1 MSLNSIFQYFVPK
14 DKKVFFPLFEQAS
27 SNVVAMATTLVEAV
41 NSGQVA
47 TTEDLYRQIDKLE
60 GKGDEITHQIYLEL
74 GKNFITPFDRE
85 DIHALATA
93 IDDVADYIQ
102 GAANRMLLYNI
113 GAANEHIKKLSELI
127 LQASIDLEK
136 AVKELKDLRNVR
148 NIADSCIRIN
158 SVENQADYVFDRAVA
173 DLFLFEKDAIQLIK
187 YKEIY
192 AALETATDMCE
203 DAANV
208 MESILVKNAS
218 AKVYTLAYI
227 PFQWL
232 LRCSLL

>member
-14 DKKVFFPLFEQAS
+14 DKKIFFPLFEQAA
-27 SNVVAMATTLVEAV
+27 SNVVAIATVLVEAV
-41 NSGQVA
+41 NSSNPA
-47 TTEDLYRQIDKLE
+47 TREELYKQIDKLE
-60 GKGDEITHQIYLEL
+60 NKGDELTHQIYLEL

-93 IDDVADYIQ
+93 IDDVADNIQ
-102 GAANRMLLYNI
+102 GAANRMSLYRI
-113 GAANEHIKKLSELI
+113 DEFDESIRKLCELI
-127 LQASIDLEK
+127 LQASTDLEK
-136 AVKELKDLRNVR
+136 AVRELKDLRNVR

-173 DLFLFEKDAIQLIK
+173 DLFLYERDAIKLIK
-187 YKEIY
+187 YKEIL

-208 MESILVKNAS
+208 MESILVKNA
-218 AKVYTLAYI
+218 
-227 PFQWL
+227 
-232 LRCSLL
+232 

>member
-14 DKKVFFPLFEQAS
+14 DKKIFFPLFEQATA
-27 SNVVAMATTLVEAV
+27 NVVAMATVLVEAV
-41 NSGQVA
+41 NSNDEV
-47 TTEDLYRQIDKLE
+47 TREELYKNIDKLE
-60 GKGDEITHQIYLEL
+60 NKGDEYTHQIYLEL

-102 GAANRMLLYNI
+102 GAANRMSLYRI
-113 GAANEHIKKLSELI
+113 DDLNEHIRKLSDLI

-136 AVKELKDLRNVR
+136 AVRELKDLRNVR

-173 DLFLFEKDAIQLIK
+173 DLFLYEKDAIRLIK
-187 YKEIY
+187 YKEIL

-208 MESILVKNAS
+208 MESILVKNA
-218 AKVYTLAYI
+218 
-227 PFQWL
+227 
-232 LRCSLL
+232 